1 MSYLDDLKEKAKNLQ
16 DNFDIQSVEIGLL
29 QNDMQDTLKP
39 NLLLSELNGYVLEM
53 MNDLVEYEKK
63 NKLTARMQASK
74 ERLVKMLFVASEL
87 SGVGDKLQSFKLFN
101 RELVGKIQLL
111 RIENADLK
119 NKLEICN
126 TTAEPL

>member
-1 MSYLDDLKEKAKNLQ
+1 MTYIDDLKTKAKNLQ

-126 TTAEPL
+126 KTSQEL